1 MTTAW
6 VILAIAFN
14 GPQSI
19 VNAPVRNF
27 EISQAGPFGMY
38 VKYQM
43 AAFIGL
49 FAITMLIQFVSYFF
63 DAVADWRD
71 EPGHRVPEQSSAH

>member
-1 MTTAW
+1 
-6 VILAIAFN
+6 VK
-14 GPQSI
+14 
-19 VNAPVRNF
+19 NF

-38 VKYQM
+38 IKYQM

-63 DAVADWRD
+63 DAVADKRG
-71 EPGHRVPEQSSAH
+71 EPGHRDPGHAAAH